1 MNRSPHCG
9 TRNADCGMN
18 LGVRPL
24 PARWGIFLAGA
35 IFLYGLPAAAS
46 AAAPIAVTDDA
57 GRTVR
62 LPGAPSRVVS
72 LAPSHTE
79 AVYAMG
85 LGDRLVAV
93 NEWSD
98 YPPEARAK
106 PQVRGLRPSLEQI
119 VALRPDLILFVG
131 GMGDLVSQFEAQG
144 LPVLVLAPRDLEG
157 VYHGIDLLGAALGA
171 PERAR
176 AITRAMRGRVAAVR
190 ARVAGA
196 RRPRV
201 FYEVDA
207 ADPVRPF
214 TAGPGTFIHE
224 LLELAGAENVAAG
237 ARGAWP
243 QISLE
248 QILRADPEIIILGDA
263 IAVNNPQTPETVLR
277 RPGWEWVTAV
287 RRRAIHAVDGNLVSR
302 PGPRIVEGLEAL
314 ARMLH
319 PDRFADPRPATRNP
333 GRPGAAAPGLPR

>member
-1 MNRSPHCG
+1 MKIAGSV
-9 TRNADCGMN
+9 A
-18 LGVRPL
+18 VRL
-24 PARWGIFLAGA
+24 FGCSLVLLAGA
-35 IFLYGLPAAAS
+35 VLLCGLPVVA
-46 AAAPIAVTDDA
+46 AAAPIVVTDDA

-62 LPGAPSRVVS
+62 LPGPPSRVVS

-79 AVYAMG
+79 IVYALG

-106 PQVRGLRPSLEQI
+106 PQVRGIHPSLEQM
-119 VALRPDLILFVG
+119 VALQPDLVLLVG
-131 GMGDLVSQFEAQG
+131 GMGDLVSHFESQAI
-144 LPVLVLAPRDLEG
+144 PALVLMPRDLEG
-157 VYHGIDLLGAALGA
+157 VYRGIELLGAVMGS

-176 AITRAMRGRVAAVR
+176 AITKAMRDRVKAVQ

-201 FYEVDA
+201 FYEVDGV
-207 ADPVRPF
+207 DPVRPF
-214 TAGPGTFIHE
+214 TAGPGSFIHE
-224 LLELAGAENVAAG
+224 LLEMAGAENVAAG

-248 QILRADPEIIILGDA
+248 QILKADPEVIILGDTF
-263 IAVNNPQTPETVLR
+263 AVNNPQTPEMVLR
-277 RPGWEWVTAV
+277 RPGWERVTAI

-319 PDRFADPRPATRNP
+319 PDRFADARPAGRDP